1 MTRILLVLF
10 DGLRPD
16 VVEPSRMPNLSRL
29 RGQGAWFRNARSV
42 FPSETRVASPSL
54 STGCRP
60 GSHGLVANTLFD
72 AARAPQR
79 LLRTKNP
86 ADLAV
91 LANGQGSPL
100 ARPSL
105 PERLAAAG
113 RSFALVATCS
123 PGAAMLM
130 HPRGEEAGGFRW
142 IADETEGP
150 TAAAMAKRFGLTPP
164 AEVPNLRRLEHA
176 ARILIEHVLPER
188 RPDVALIWLSEPDV
202 SFHYAGLGAPEAVAA
217 LAAADAVLGRIMAW
231 REAQPDREE
240 IVLVA
245 LSDHGHVT
253 GEGKFSLAERLR
265 EGGFAAGQGLGEGTE
280 VVVAPGGAPGLW
292 VADAAL
298 LPRLAAWLAAQP
310 WCGALLAR
318 DPAALPE
325 GQALPLE
332 LLGSRHP
339 RSPDLVATFR
349 GSGEPDGWGL
359 PGRAPFDAPDVP
371 EGGGMHGGLHAAE
384 LATLLLLAGGPMRR
398 GAEVESV
405 CDLTDV
411 APTVLALLGLAPEG
425 MEGRPLQGAWQAG
438 ADAPPRP
445 VQLPLRG
452 DLALAGLVEPASG
465 RFYPSALT
473 TGAGTGRQ

>member
-1 MTRILLVLF
+1 MTRIVLVLF

-16 VVEPSRMPNLSRL
+16 VVDRQRMPNLARL
-29 RGQGAWFRNARSV
+29 REGGAWFANARSV

-72 AARAPQR
+72 AERAPDR
-79 LLRTKNP
+79 LLRTKTL
-86 ADLAV
+86 ADLAI
-91 LANGQGSPL
+91 LANGQASPL

-142 IADETEGP
+142 IADETEGQ
-150 TAAAMAKRFGLTPP
+150 AASAMAKRFGPTPP
-164 AEVPNLRRLEHA
+164 VEVPNLGRIEHA
-176 ARILIEHVLPER
+176 ARILLEHVLPER
-188 RPDVALIWLSEPDV
+188 RPDVAMIWLSEPDV
-202 SFHYAGLGAPEAVAA
+202 SFHFAGLGAPQALEA

-240 IVLVA
+240 IVLLA

-253 GEGKFSLAERLR
+253 GEGKLSLAARLCDA
-265 EGGFAAGQGLGEGTE
+265 GFAAGQGFGEGAE
-280 VVVAPGGAPGLW
+280 IVVAPGGAPGLW

-318 DPAALPE
+318 DPASLPE

-339 RSPDLVATFR
+339 RSPDLVVTFR
-349 GSGEPDGWGL
+349 GRGEPDGWGL

-384 LATLLLLAGGPMRR
+384 LATLLLLAGGPIRR
-398 GAEVESV
+398 GAVVESV

-411 APTVLALLGLAPEG
+411 APTVLALLGFTPEG
-425 MEGRPLQGAWQAG
+425 MEGRPLEAAWQAG

-445 VQLPLRG
+445 VQVPLGR
-452 DLALAGLVEPASG
+452 DLALAAFMDPAAG

-473 TGAGTGRQ
+473 AAARTGRP